1 VVQIGD
7 DPLARGPEGS
17 HLLGSTGTM
26 PRMAHGLVAE
36 VGLSAR
42 EVRRLNS
49 TNPRR
54 ARGLA

>member
-1 VVQIGD
+1 MVQIGD

-26 PRMAHGLVAE
+26 PRMARGLAAE

-42 EVRRLNS
+42 EVRRLTS
-49 TNPRR
+49 TNPGRVLGP
-54 ARGLA
+54 A